1 MSAGNETLAEK
12 QRRLAADIARQRS
25 QLAGAYRDIAK
36 PILYTEYGLR
46 GMGFLR
52 SNPWILTII
61 PASLSTTTSL
71 LAIVKTLMGGKSAPK
86 KSKGFGSTARTAE
99 REVESDAARD
109 IRRGKKTL
117 GQHLLHWGGHGWKA
131 YRIYRRVRKFL
142 P

>member
-1 MSAGNETLAEK
+1 MSADHETLAEK
-12 QRRLAADIARQRS
+12 QRRLAGDIARQRT

-61 PASLSTTTSL
+61 PASLSTTTSV
-71 LAIVKTLMGGKSAPK
+71 LAIIRAFTSGKPLPK
-86 KSKGFGSTARTAE
+86 KAKWFGSAERDAE
-99 REVESDAARD
+99 REAERD
-109 IRRGKKTL
+109 VKRGKKTIADK
-117 GQHLLHWGGHGWKA
+117 LLKWSGHGWRLF
-131 YRIYRRVRKFL
+131 RIYRRVRKYL

>member
-1 MSAGNETLAEK
+1 MSTGRESLGEK
-12 QRRLAADIARQRS
+12 QRRLAADIARQRT

-61 PASLSTTTSL
+61 PASLSTTTSV
-71 LAIVKTLMGGKSAPK
+71 LAIVRAFTTGKPAPK
-86 KSKGFGSTARTAE
+86 KARWFARAAE
-99 REVESDAARD
+99 RDVEQEAKRE
-109 IRRGKKTL
+109 KKTL
-117 GQHLLHWGGHGWKA
+117 LNHALKWSGHGWKA
-131 YRIYRRVRKFL
+131 FKIYRRVRKYF

>member
-12 QRRLAADIARQRS
+12 QRRLAGDIARQRM

-71 LAIVKTLMGGKSAPK
+71 LAIVKTLMGGKALPK
-86 KSKGFGSTARTAE
+86 KTKWFGGAGRSAE
-99 REVESDAARD
+99 REVERDAK
-109 IRRGKKTL
+109 RGSKTL
-117 GQHLLHWGGHGWKA
+117 GQNLLHWSGHGWKA
-131 YRIYRRVRKFL
+131 YKIYRRVRKFL

>member
-12 QRRLAADIARQRS
+12 QRRLAADIARQRT

-71 LAIVKTLMGGKSAPK
+71 IAIVKTLIGGKAAPK
-86 KSKGFGSTARTAE
+86 KAKWFGQAE
-99 REVESDAARD
+99 REAKRD
-109 IRRGKKTL
+109 VKRGKKTITDN
-117 GQHLLHWGGHGWKA
+117 LLKWGNHGWKA
-131 YRIYRRVRKFL
+131 FGIYRRVRKFF

>member
-1 MSAGNETLAEK
+1 VSAENETLAEK
-12 QRRLAADIARQRS
+12 QRRLAADIARQRG

-61 PASLSTTTSL
+61 PASLSTTTSV
-71 LAIVKTLMGGKSAPK
+71 LAIAKTLMGLKSSPK
-86 KSKGFGSTARTAE
+86 KAKWFGKAGRTAE
-99 REVESDAARD
+99 REVERDAEREVK
-109 IRRGKKTL
+109 RGKKSITDN
-117 GQHLLHWGGHGWKA
+117 LLHWGGHGWKA
-131 YRIYRRVRKFL
+131 YKIYRRVRKFL

>member
-1 MSAGNETLAEK
+1 MSADNETLAEK
-12 QRRLAADIARQRS
+12 QRRLAGDIARQRT

-61 PASLSTTTSL
+61 PASLSTTTSV
-71 LAIVKTLMGGKSAPK
+71 LAIIRAFTTGKALPK
-86 KSKGFGSTARTAE
+86 KAKWFGGAGRDAE
-99 REVESDAARD
+99 REVERD
-109 IRRGKKTL
+109 VKRGKKTIAENL
-117 GQHLLHWGGHGWKA
+117 IKWGRHGVKA
-131 YRIYRRVRKFL
+131 FSIYRRVRKFF

>member
-1 MSAGNETLAEK
+1 VSAENETLAEK
-12 QRRLAADIARQRS
+12 QRRLASDIARQRT

-71 LAIVKTLMGGKSAPK
+71 LAIVKTLMGGKALPK
-86 KSKGFGSTARTAE
+86 KAKWFGNTERKAE
-99 REVESDAARD
+99 REIERDAARD
-109 IRRGKKTL
+109 VKRGKKTL
-117 GQHLLHWGGHGWKA
+117 SQHLLHWGGHGWKA
-131 YRIYRRVRKFL
+131 YKLYRRVRKFL

>member
-12 QRRLAADIARQRS
+12 QRRLAADIARQRT

-71 LAIVKTLMGGKSAPK
+71 IAIVKTLIGGKAAPK
-86 KSKGFGSTARTAE
+86 KAKWFGQAERTAE
-99 REVESDAARD
+99 RDVK
-109 IRRGKKTL
+109 RGKKSVSD
-117 GQHLLHWGGHGWKA
+117 HLIKWGRHGWKA
-131 YRIYRRVRKFL
+131 FGIYRRVRKFF